1 VSNPQ
6 PAEPTK
12 VLSNK
17 FLIAD
22 FMSDQL
28 QRTLVLLKPDT
39 INRGIVGEI
48 LQKFERVGAK
58 MIGLKLLQC
67 DENTAMC
74 HYTEDVSRRRGE
86 HIRKLMISMLT
97 SSPVVAIVLEGVEI
111 VEVVRKLVGE
121 TEPKKAAPGT
131 IRGDYA
137 HVSYAYSDAKKIGV
151 FNLIHASA
159 NPEEAKM
166 EIDVWFKPEELVN
179 HKPLY
184 TKYVLREED

>member
-1 VSNPQ
+1 MT
-6 PAEPTK
+6 TK
-12 VLSNK
+12 
-17 FLIAD
+17 
-22 FMSDQL
+22 L

-39 INRGIVGEI
+39 IHRGIVGEI
-48 LQKFERVGAK
+48 LQRFEKIGAK
-58 MIGLKLLQC
+58 MVGLKLLQC
-67 DENTAMC
+67 DKDTAMC
-74 HYTEDVSRRRGE
+74 HYTEDVARRRGE
-86 HIRKLMISMLT
+86 HVRKLMIEMLT
-97 SSPVVAIVLEGVEI
+97 SSPIVAIVFEGIEI

-159 NPEEAKM
+159 NPEEAKT
-166 EIDVWFKPEELVN
+166 EIDVWFKPEELVS

-184 TKYVLREED
+184 TKYVLREDD

>member
-1 VSNPQ
+1 MND
-6 PAEPTK
+6 K
-12 VLSNK
+12 
-17 FLIAD
+17 
-22 FMSDQL
+22 L
-28 QRTLVLLKPDT
+28 QRTLVLLKPDA

-48 LQKFERVGAK
+48 LQRFERVGAK
-58 MIGLKLLQC
+58 MVGLKLLIS
-67 DENTAMC
+67 DADTAAQ
-74 HYTEDVSRRRGE
+74 HYTEDISRRRGE
-86 HIRKLMISMLT
+86 HIRKLMIEMLT
-97 SSPVVAIVLEGVEI
+97 SGPIMAIVFEGVEI

-159 NPEEAKM
+159 NPAEAET
-166 EIDVWFKPEELVN
+166 EIKVWFKPEELVE

-184 TKYVLREED
+184 THFVLREDN

>member
-1 VSNPQ
+1 MICHLDFVIYY
-6 PAEPTK
+6 
-12 VLSNK
+12 LW
-17 FLIAD
+17 

-28 QRTLVLLKPDT
+28 QRTLVLLKPDS

-74 HYTEDVSRRRGE
+74 HYTEDVSRRCGE

-159 NPEEAKM
+159 NPEEAKT

>member
-1 VSNPQ
+1 
-6 PAEPTK
+6 
-12 VLSNK
+12 
-17 FLIAD
+17 
-22 FMSDQL
+22 M
-28 QRTLVLLKPDT
+28 
-39 INRGIVGEI
+39 
-48 LQKFERVGAK
+48 
-58 MIGLKLLQC
+58 
-67 DENTAMC
+67 
-74 HYTEDVSRRRGE
+74 
-86 HIRKLMISMLT
+86 
-97 SSPVVAIVLEGVEI
+97 
-111 VEVVRKLVGE
+111 GE

-159 NPEEAKM
+159 NPEEAKT